1 MQNLCNDKMKLNKFI
16 RVDLPSNKV
25 LFQRC
30 SGIVPKHGTT
40 EIPSADF
47 TSRNL
52 DAIASAQREVYADYA
67 QELRDNQM
75 PLDTDIDSSTKSK
88 ETSENDN

>member
-1 MQNLCNDKMKLNKFI
+1 MKLNKFI

-30 SGIVPKHGTT
+30 TGIVPKHGTSD
-40 EIPSADF
+40 IPSADF

-52 DAIASAQREVYADYA
+52 DSIASAQREVYADYA
-67 QELRDNQM
+67 QELRENQM
-75 PLDTDIDSSTKSK
+75 PLDTSIEDVVDKSDSTNS
-88 ETSENDN
+88 